1 MNGLETSL
9 YELTRLF
16 LLPVLLLILAAL
28 AYAFVALGGFAMEAW
43 QRRRGRYRS
52 RLAAWQALHGGNS
65 DDLELWIMQRLEWLR
80 ITSRSA
86 PMLGLVATMI
96 PMGPALLAL
105 TRNDAQGIG
114 ENLVV
119 AFSAVI
125 LALVA
130 ASITFFILTVRRRWL
145 LQELR
150 AVERAGGRLM
160 RFLEHDEADDPILS
174 MVNLIDLFLV
184 VIGILLIVIVQNPLN
199 PFSQDKVVVVENP
212 GEADMR
218 MLVKDG
224 KELKRYQ
231 ASGEIGEGQG
241 SRAGVTY
248 RLADGRMI
256 YVPESGGEAG
266 K

>member
-52 RLAAWQALHGGNS
+52 
-65 DDLELWIMQRLEWLR
+65 RLEWLR

-150 AVERAGGRLM
+150 AVERAR
-160 RFLEHDEADDPILS
+160 
-174 MVNLIDLFLV
+174 
-184 VIGILLIVIVQNPLN
+184 
-199 PFSQDKVVVVENP
+199 
-212 GEADMR
+212 
-218 MLVKDG
+218 
-224 KELKRYQ
+224 
-231 ASGEIGEGQG
+231 
-241 SRAGVTY
+241 
-248 RLADGRMI
+248 
-256 YVPESGGEAG
+256 EAG
-266 K
+266 

>member
-1 MNGLETSL
+1 MRYKGDGSAPGPFDYFLASSALCAAYFVKL
-9 YELTRLF
+9 YCQTRS
-16 LLPVLLLILAAL
+16 
-28 AYAFVALGGFAMEAW
+28 
-43 QRRRGRYRS
+43 S

-150 AVERAGGRLM
+150 AVERAR
-160 RFLEHDEADDPILS
+160 
-174 MVNLIDLFLV
+174 
-184 VIGILLIVIVQNPLN
+184 
-199 PFSQDKVVVVENP
+199 
-212 GEADMR
+212 
-218 MLVKDG
+218 
-224 KELKRYQ
+224 
-231 ASGEIGEGQG
+231 
-241 SRAGVTY
+241 
-248 RLADGRMI
+248 
-256 YVPESGGEAG
+256 EAG
-266 K
+266 